1 MAGIGIR
8 YAEFARRLPRP
19 GLVVA
24 VVTPGNPA
32 DARAVPGLPD
42 DVRRFV
48 RGDLR
53 RLLADCD
60 AVIAQ
65 GQLANDLVR
74 EAPDLPVAID
84 LYDPWLIENLHYAPD
99 LGLGPYLNDHASWIL
114 QLSRGDFF
122 NDLGSRTRTLPVSGA
137 RSPTRAVTPMD
148 ILALP
153 LIGKSS
159 TACRGAQISD
169 CGGT

>member
-19 GLVVA
+19 GLDVV
-24 VVTPGNPA
+24 VVTPGDVT

-65 GQLANDLVR
+65 GQLANDLVL
-74 EAPDLPVAID
+74 EAPHMPAAID

-99 LGLGPYLNDHASWIL
+99 LGFGPYKN
-114 QLSRGDFF
+114 
-122 NDLGSRTRTLPVSGA
+122 
-137 RSPTRAVTPMD
+137 
-148 ILALP
+148 
-153 LIGKSS
+153 
-159 TACRGAQISD
+159 
-169 CGGT
+169 